1 MTELFRT
8 LYNSAVLSFHPLA
21 RFASVC
27 RSLGLVVL
35 TGCHIYHLSL
45 INHGPLII
53 CSFHIFYPFLVHLE
67 ILLQQCYQPIYY
79 TVISFWKGRPG
90 EGRRLWK
97 KTQKSFMKHPA
108 HKVIPYMTM
117 DNGTSCM
124 CIKVHIHL
132 ESAHYSVG
140 RAGWSQPPALGHPH
154 HLQKLF
160 LSCKKEGLKRECF
173 IWMFN
178 VMSYTR
184 SLIFFARF
192 SFLL

>member
-1 MTELFRT
+1 MARWLF
-8 LYNSAVLSFHPLA
+8 VLSTF
-21 RFASVC
+21 F
-27 RSLGLVVL
+27 
-35 TGCHIYHLSL
+35 IHLS
-45 INHGPLII
+45 
-53 CSFHIFYPFLVHLE
+53 YTAT
-67 ILLQQCYQPIYY
+67 LLQQCYQPIYY

-117 DNGTSCM
+117 DNGTSYM
-124 CIKVHIHL
+124 CNKVHIHL

-160 LSCKKEGLKRECF
+160 LSCKKKDLNASVLSECYV
-173 IWMFN
+173 IYKE
-178 VMSYTR
+178 SH
-184 SLIFFARF
+184 IFCPMQ
-192 SFLL
+192 LLTLNAGQKKLAIL